1 MKFRSRLSQRIIL
14 SVVLLTAILSGLFAA
29 GLIATIHFVENSLVS
44 NELRK
49 DFDRVFEDYQRGRE
63 LRLDEGS
70 TFFPAGPSLPDYL
83 RSIPTGYTEIVL
95 DDPERAYYVYHL
107 AEGETSYF
115 LVKDQ
120 TSFEKAE
127 ILLENAV
134 FGGFVLCVLV
144 SLLLGRFMVRQVI
157 APVRKLTRQVSAR
170 GALKEA
176 QFPLAP
182 EYADDEVGDLA
193 EAFDATFARLQ
204 QALHREA
211 LFTSDV
217 SHELRTPLMVIQSTC
232 ELLLARNEPDNY
244 TRRKIESI
252 QGAVSEMKGLVEAFL
267 ALARGKD
274 HHSEKATLDAI
285 VREELPNW
293 KRMAEKKE
301 NRLVLQG
308 EEQPSSR
315 REIGYPAVLLRTV
328 IDNLVR
334 NAIHHTSRGEIVLV
348 LKADGFELRDN
359 GSGIAAEEISKVFQP
374 YYRGTES
381 HRHGLGLGLS
391 LVQRICEREQWTVA
405 LEQNRPSGCLFKV
418 NLE

>member
-1 MKFRSRLSQRIIL
+1 
-14 SVVLLTAILSGLFAA
+14 
-29 GLIATIHFVENSLVS
+29 
-44 NELRK
+44 
-49 DFDRVFEDYQRGRE
+49 
-63 LRLDEGS
+63 
-70 TFFPAGPSLPDYL
+70 
-83 RSIPTGYTEIVL
+83 
-95 DDPERAYYVYHL
+95 
-107 AEGETSYF
+107 
-115 LVKDQ
+115 
-120 TSFEKAE
+120 
-127 ILLENAV
+127 
-134 FGGFVLCVLV
+134 
-144 SLLLGRFMVRQVI
+144 
-157 APVRKLTRQVSAR
+157 
-170 GALKEA
+170 
-176 QFPLAP
+176 
-182 EYADDEVGDLA
+182 
-193 EAFDATFARLQ
+193 
-204 QALHREA
+204 
-211 LFTSDV
+211 
-217 SHELRTPLMVIQSTC
+217 
-232 ELLLARNEPDNY
+232 
-244 TRRKIESI
+244 
-252 QGAVSEMKGLVEAFL
+252 MKGLVEAFL